1 MTRRKIMV
9 IGPTGCGK
17 TSLIRAIDRSEKPLK
32 RTQDIIFGKETMDVP
47 GAYLEN
53 PWMYKHLISAAQNH
67 ASHVLILVDQ
77 SDPRETYPHG
87 FAKVF
92 TCPVTGVIIKSDKNP
107 ENLETCRR
115 QLAAIG
121 VSEPYFSV
129 NIHEQETVQKLR
141 EYLLEDAAMRRER

>member
-1 MTRRKIMV
+1 MSKRKIMV

-17 TSLIRAIDRSEKPLK
+17 TTLIRAIDRSDKPLR

-77 SDPRETYPHG
+77 SSPKETYPPG

-107 ENLETCRR
+107 ENRETCER

-121 VSEPYFSV
+121 VEGPYFSV
-129 NIHEQETVQKLR
+129 NIHQPETIDTLR
-141 EYLLEDAAMRRER
+141 EYLLGDTV